1 MGFALDQTPTSFI
14 TDYFTRKRSYEY
26 HLRYS
31 YLPLWKSAAEIE
43 NLSPFLQASMFD
55 TCKGADL
62 EEIGFTGKPFPCSR
76 CICLAS
82 TNFSCKT
89 NKFELRRNTNECSTP
104 MWIAPEKTSKEMI
117 PNTVCEIGR
126 TIGSGG
132 FGTVYEASLEGKKLA
147 VKKMHRNVKN
157 PHALYESVQAE
168 KLVLPLRH
176 PNIVRT
182 LAVLEREN
190 LRDVWILMEF
200 AGHRTLQSIIDDDR
214 QVLESSRRCQFVRD
228 VACALK
234 FVHENSLVHLDLKPA
249 NVIVDGQDVCK
260 LGDFGCCQSLEL
272 TAKDELPLPPSPS
285 SSPKSLLT
293 GTFAYRA
300 PELLKGELPT
310 IKADMYS
317 LGICLWQ
324 MLTREQPYGLESHFV
339 VIFGVVAHH
348 LRPSLANLPP
358 STSSDKSTPAY
369 IGLMK
374 SLWQARPVDRPT
386 AQQVLQTLN
395 DIETT

>member
-1 MGFALDQTPTSFI
+1 
-14 TDYFTRKRSYEY
+14 
-26 HLRYS
+26 
-31 YLPLWKSAAEIE
+31 
-43 NLSPFLQASMFD
+43 MFD

-62 EEIGFTGKPFPCSR
+62 EEIGFTEKPLQCSR
-76 CICLAS
+76 CICLGS
-82 TNFSCKT
+82 TNVSCKT
-89 NKFELRRNTNECSTP
+89 NKLEVGRNTNETSTT
-104 MWIAPEKTSKEMI
+104 MWIASDKASREMI

-176 PNIVRT
+176 PNVVRT
-182 LAVLEREN
+182 LAVFEREN
-190 LRDVWILMEF
+190 LEDVWILMEF

-214 QVLESSRRCQFVRD
+214 EILDIARRCQFIRD
-228 VACALK
+228 IACALK
-234 FVHENSLVHLDLKPA
+234 FVHENNLVHLDLKPA
-249 NVIVDGQDVCK
+249 NVIVNRQDECK
-260 LGDFGCCQSLEL
+260 LGDFGCCQSVEL
-272 TAKDELPLPPSPS
+272 TAKDELSLPPSPAP
-285 SSPKSLLT
+285 SPKSLLT

-300 PELLKGELPT
+300 PELLKGELPSS
-310 IKADMYS
+310 KADMYS

-358 STSSDKSTPAY
+358 SASTEKASQLY

-374 SLWQARPVDRPT
+374 SLWQASAIDRPT
-386 AQQVLQTLN
+386 AQEVLQTVS
-395 DIETT
+395 DIRST

>member
-1 MGFALDQTPTSFI
+1 
-14 TDYFTRKRSYEY
+14 
-26 HLRYS
+26 
-31 YLPLWKSAAEIE
+31 
-43 NLSPFLQASMFD
+43 MFD
-55 TCKGADL
+55 TCKRRVDM
-62 EEIGFTGKPFPCSR
+62 EEVNFTSDPLHCR
-76 CICLAS
+76 ICLAS

-89 NKFELRRNTNECSTP
+89 NKSEQRGNANETATTL
-104 MWIAPEKTSKEMI
+104 WIASERTTKEMI
-117 PNTVCEIGR
+117 PSTVCEIGR
-126 TIGSGG
+126 PLGSGG

-157 PHALYESVQAE
+157 PQALYESVQAE

-176 PNIVRT
+176 QNIVRT

-200 AGHRTLQSIIDDDR
+200 AGHRTLHSIIDDER
-214 QVLESSRRCQFVRD
+214 ELLESARRCKFVRD
-228 VACALK
+228 IACALR

-260 LGDFGCCQSLEL
+260 LGDFGCCQSLDL
-272 TAKDELPLPPSPS
+272 TAEDQLPPSPS
-285 SSPKSLLT
+285 PSPSTRSFLT

-300 PELLKGELPT
+300 PELLKGESPST
-310 IKADMYS
+310 KADMYS

-324 MLTREQPYGLESHFV
+324 MLSREQPYGLESHFV

-358 STSSDKSTPAY
+358 VASGDKNY

-374 SLWQARPVDRPT
+374 ALWQACPIDRPT
-386 AQQVLQTLN
+386 AEDVLRTVG
-395 DIETT
+395 DIKTT

>member
-1 MGFALDQTPTSFI
+1 MNVICRRDSFH
-14 TDYFTRKRSYEY
+14 RVKVQLK
-26 HLRYS
+26 LRICCHS
-31 YLPLWKSAAEIE
+31 V
-43 NLSPFLQASMFD
+43 QASMLD

-62 EEIGFTGKPFPCSR
+62 EEIGFSGKPFQCSR

-82 TNFSCKT
+82 TDFSCKT
-89 NKFELRRNTNECSTP
+89 NKFELRRNTNETSAT
-104 MWIAPEKTSKEMI
+104 MWIGSEKIDKEII
-117 PNTVCEIGR
+117 PSTVCEIGR
-126 TIGSGG
+126 TLGSGG
-132 FGTVYEASLEGKKLA
+132 FGTVYEATLEGKKLA

-176 PNIVRT
+176 PNVVRT

-190 LRDVWILMEF
+190 LQDVWILMEF
-200 AGHRTLQSIIDDDR
+200 AGNRTLQSIIDDDR
-214 QVLESSRRCQFVRD
+214 ELLESARRCQYVRD
-228 VACALK
+228 IACALK
-234 FVHENSLVHLDLKPA
+234 FIHENSLVHLDLKPA
-249 NVIVDGQDVCK
+249 NVIVDRQDMCK

-272 TAKDELPLPPSPS
+272 TAEEQLVSPPSPS
-285 SSPKSLLT
+285 ASPKTLLT

-300 PELLKGELPT
+300 PELLKGEPPS

-348 LRPSLANLPP
+348 LRPSLAKLPP
-358 STSSDKSTPAY
+358 IASSDKSTLAY
-369 IGLMK
+369 MGLMK
-374 SLWQARPVDRPT
+374 GLWQASPIDRPT
-386 AQQVLQTLN
+386 AQEVLQTLN
-395 DIETT
+395 DIKTT

>member
-1 MGFALDQTPTSFI
+1 
-14 TDYFTRKRSYEY
+14 
-26 HLRYS
+26 
-31 YLPLWKSAAEIE
+31 
-43 NLSPFLQASMFD
+43 MFD
-55 TCKGADL
+55 TCKAADL
-62 EEIGFTGKPFPCSR
+62 EEISLIGKPFECSR

-89 NKFELRRNTNECSTP
+89 NKFEQFRNTNETSTT
-104 MWIAPEKTSKEMI
+104 MWIASEKISEEII
-117 PNTVCEIGR
+117 PKTVCEIGR
-126 TIGSGG
+126 AIGSGG

-157 PHALYESVQAE
+157 PEALYQSVQAE

-190 LRDVWILMEF
+190 LQDVWILMEF

-214 QVLESSRRCQFVRD
+214 ELLENARRCRFVRD
-228 VACALK
+228 IACALK

-249 NVIVDGQDVCK
+249 NVIVDRQDVCK
-260 LGDFGCCQSLEL
+260 LGDFGCCQSVEL
-272 TAKDELPLPPSPS
+272 TAKDELSLPPSPS
-285 SSPKSLLT
+285 PSPRSLLT

-300 PELLKGELPT
+300 PELLKGELPS

-324 MLTREQPYGLESHFV
+324 MLTREIPYGLESHFV

-358 STSSDKSTPAY
+358 VASSDTSTHAY

-374 SLWQARPVDRPT
+374 SLWQASPVNRPT
-386 AQQVLQTLN
+386 AQEVLQTVN

>member
-1 MGFALDQTPTSFI
+1 MNVICSIDNF
-14 TDYFTRKRSYEY
+14 
-26 HLRYS
+26 
-31 YLPLWKSAAEIE
+31 YLGKIQLKLPNCCHSV
-43 NLSPFLQASMFD
+43 QASMFD
-55 TCKGADL
+55 TCKGVDL
-62 EEIGFTGKPFPCSR
+62 EEIGFSGKQFQCSR

-82 TNFSCKT
+82 TDFSCKT
-89 NKFELRRNTNECSTP
+89 NKFELRRNTNETSAT
-104 MWIAPEKTSKEMI
+104 MWIGSEKIDEEII

-126 TIGSGG
+126 TLGSGG
-132 FGTVYEASLEGKKLA
+132 FGTVYEATLEGKKLA

-176 PNIVRT
+176 PNVVRT

-190 LRDVWILMEF
+190 LQDVWILMEF
-200 AGHRTLQSIIDDDR
+200 AGNRTLQSIIDDDR
-214 QVLESSRRCQFVRD
+214 ELLESARRCQFVRD
-228 VACALK
+228 IACALK
-234 FVHENSLVHLDLKPA
+234 FVHENGLVHLDLKPA
-249 NVIVDGQDVCK
+249 NVIVDRQDMCK

-272 TAKDELPLPPSPS
+272 TAEDRLIPPPSPS
-285 SSPKSLLT
+285 ASPKTLLT

-300 PELLKGELPT
+300 PELLKGEPPS

-358 STSSDKSTPAY
+358 ITSSDKSTLAY

-374 SLWQARPVDRPT
+374 GLWQASPTDRPT
-386 AQQVLQTLN
+386 AQEVLQTVN
-395 DIETT
+395 GIKTT